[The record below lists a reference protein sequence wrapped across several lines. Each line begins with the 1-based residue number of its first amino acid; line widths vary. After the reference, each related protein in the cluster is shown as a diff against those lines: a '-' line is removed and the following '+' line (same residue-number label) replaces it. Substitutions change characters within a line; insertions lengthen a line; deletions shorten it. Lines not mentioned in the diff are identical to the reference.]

1 MDAEHRMVP
10 MTQEQ
15 YDALNE
21 HVIPALMRAELNEMA
36 SHLMTLAL
44 AYKWAAE
51 PIGRVRDG
59 ALHWVDK
66 DGTPHSGPMPKNVVE
81 LHSHSRKVGA

>member
-44 AYKWAAE
+44 TYKWSAE
-51 PIGRVRDG
+51 PV
-59 ALHWVDK
+59 
-66 DGTPHSGPMPKNVVE
+66 TEFPENVVA